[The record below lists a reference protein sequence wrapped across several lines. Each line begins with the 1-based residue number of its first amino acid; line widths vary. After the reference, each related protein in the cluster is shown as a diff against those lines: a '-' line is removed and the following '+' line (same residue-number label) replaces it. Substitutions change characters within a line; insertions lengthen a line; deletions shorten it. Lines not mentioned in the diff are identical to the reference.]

1 MPLAIGAPEQ
11 LEEAVSCWRQDLSC
25 HKRERNKSP
34 NFLIN
39 LSSADKMHWEKQFGD
54 HPTESND
61 KNMSRPVAFCQTE
74 PSHWAAGASSV
85 LRPQIC
91 WGQFYLFNP
100 VISSHLIHG
109 ALGCFHMFHP
119 QMNPNCPQSVPVHS
133 WYICHMMTAYLT
145 NWEVLWGRKL
155 ATYRTL
161 RRNNCDCKACGA
173 VLWSFLEV

>member
-1 MPLAIGAPEQ
+1 
-11 LEEAVSCWRQDLSC
+11 
-25 HKRERNKSP
+25 
-34 NFLIN
+34 
-39 LSSADKMHWEKQFGD
+39 
-54 HPTESND
+54 
-61 KNMSRPVAFCQTE
+61 MSRPVAFCQTE

-109 ALGCFHMFHP
+109 ALGCFHMLHP